1 MMNRTDSAPVR
12 RTSLEGVLR
21 HPNTPPI
28 ALLGAITVASWL
40 WILALANING
50 PGAWLMAA
58 RWDATHALLIWIV
71 WAVMM
76 AGMMLP
82 SASRVL
88 LLYGAVM
95 RSLPVLRA
103 NLESLRRRH

>member
-50 PGAWLMAA
+50 PGAWLMA
-58 RWDATHALLIWIV
+58 R
-71 WAVMM
+71 
-76 AGMMLP
+76 AGM
-82 SASRVL
+82 
-88 LLYGAVM
+88 
-95 RSLPVLRA
+95 
-103 NLESLRRRH
+103 RRTRFSSGSCGP